1 MLTEVVNLAPDQSTV
16 PLSTE
21 DRAEALAA
29 AYWVTASPHEWTWT
43 PREQALMARY
53 CLWAHQRLAAVKQL
67 ADGPLG
73 RPPCSTA

>member
-1 MLTEVVNLAPDQSTV
+1 MIDPIVHLASDQSTV
-16 PLSTE
+16 PLTAE
-21 DRAEALAA
+21 DQARALDV

-53 CLWAHQRLAAVKQL
+53 CLWAHQRLAAIKQI

-73 RPPCSTA
+73 RQPC